1 MKRFSSI
8 SILLLG
14 FLASVNLAWAQSAP
28 GVTDTEIKI
37 GVHLSLSG
45 PASFVGQGARVGI
58 ALAQAEINAKGGV
71 NGRKLVFNF
80 VDDRG
85 SPDGGVT
92 AVRKL
97 VDEENMFIVLG
108 AGTSTSTVPV
118 LPYFERNGVPYY
130 VSLASD
136 PQVMGKFR
144 RNVYSGA
151 TSTQV
156 VWGTA
161 MAKFVNDNFKP
172 KRVVMMQCDQAHCI
186 SGGPLVKG
194 LLQTGGAEVS
204 VVTFNSGDTDFTGQ
218 IQQIKSAN
226 PDVVFIYGLASDG
239 GRILPQIRR
248 AGVTAKIV
256 GDPAL
261 GDPSVSRMAGAAAE
275 NFYTFWSGG
284 TQFIDD
290 KTGPMGQWL
299 AALDKFNIERPA
311 NTPNTYSTMLYADVY
326 VVAEAIRLAGKN
338 LTRDIFMTNL
348 DTKINGFVA
357 GKTPEWEFAAAVGF
371 PRTFTPTD
379 HLGNRSLQALV
390 SVGGVF
396 KPAK

>member
-1 MKRFSSI
+1 MKRFFVFLT
-8 SILLLG
+8 LLLG
-14 FLASVNLAWAQSAP
+14 LFASTHPAWAQSVA
-28 GVTDTEIKI
+28 GVSDSEVKI

-58 ALAQAEINAKGGV
+58 SLAQAEINAKGGI

-92 AVRKL
+92 AARKL
-97 VDEENMFIVLG
+97 VDEENMFVVLG
-108 AGTSTSTVPV
+108 AGTSSSTVPV

-144 RNVYSGA
+144 RNVFSGA

-156 VWGTA
+156 VWGGA
-161 MAKFVNDNFKP
+161 MAKFVLDNFKP
-172 KRVVMMQCDQAHCI
+172 KKVAMMQCDQAHCI

-218 IQQIKSAN
+218 IQQIKSFN
-226 PDVVFIYGLASDG
+226 PDVVFVYGLASDG

-248 AGVTAKIV
+248 AGITAKIV

-261 GDPSVSRMAGAAAE
+261 GDPSVARMAGAAAE

-290 KTGPMGQWL
+290 KTGPMGQWF
-299 AALDKFNIERPA
+299 ASLDKFNIERPA

-326 VVAEAIRLAGKN
+326 VMAEAIRLAGKN
-338 LTRDIFMTNL
+338 LTRDNFMTNL

-357 GKTPEWEFAAAVGF
+357 GKTPEWDFASAVGF

-379 HLGNRSLQALV
+379 HLGNRALQALV

>member
-1 MKRFSSI
+1 MI
-8 SILLLG
+8 PALITGLLTTM
-14 FLASVNLAWAQSAP
+14 NLAWAQGVP
-28 GVTDTEIKI
+28 GVTDAEVKI

-58 ALAQAEINAKGGV
+58 ALAQAEINAKGGI

-92 AVRKL
+92 AARKL
-97 VDEENMFIVLG
+97 VDEENTFIVLG
-108 AGTSTSTVPV
+108 SGTSSSTVPV

-156 VWGTA
+156 VWGTS

-172 KRVVMMQCDQAHCI
+172 KRVAMMQCDQAHCI
-186 SGGPLVKG
+186 SGVPLVKG
-194 LLQTGGAEVS
+194 MLQTGGAEVS
-204 VVTFNSGDTDFTGQ
+204 VVTYNSGDTDFTGQ
-218 IQQIKSAN
+218 IQQMKTFN

-248 AGVTAKIV
+248 AGINAKIV

-261 GDPSVSRMAGAAAE
+261 GDPSVARMAGAAAE

-299 AALDKFNIERPA
+299 TALDKFSIERPA

-326 VVAEAIRLAGKN
+326 VIAEAIRLAGKN
-338 LTRDIFMTNL
+338 LTRDVFMTIL

-357 GKTPEWEFAAAVGF
+357 GKTPEWSFAAPVGF
-371 PRTFTPTD
+371 PRTFTATD

>member
-1 MKRFSSI
+1 MKKPALA
-8 SILLLG
+8 LLFG
-14 FLASVNLAWAQSAP
+14 WMCFAATVSAQTVN
-28 GVTDTEIKI
+28 GVTDTEIRI

-58 ALAQAEINAKGGV
+58 ALAESEINAKGGI
-71 NGRKLVFNF
+71 NGRRLVFTY

-92 AVRKL
+92 AARKL

-108 AGTSTSTVPV
+108 AGTSTATVPV

-151 TSTQV
+151 TSTQI
-156 VWGTA
+156 VWGQS
-161 MAKFVNDNFKP
+161 MAKFVADNLKP
-172 KRVVMMQCDQAHCI
+172 KRVAMMLCDQAHCI
-186 SGGPLVKG
+186 SGGPLVRG
-194 LLQTGGAEVS
+194 FLQNGGAEVS
-204 VVTFNSGDTDFTGQ
+204 TTTYNSGDTDFTGQ

-226 PDVVFIYGLASDG
+226 PDVIFIYGLASDG

-248 AGVTAKIV
+248 AGITAQIV

-261 GDPSVSRMAGAAAE
+261 GDPSVARMAGAAAE

-299 AALDKFNIERPA
+299 ASLDKMKIDRPA

-326 VVAEAIRLAGKN
+326 VLAEAIRLAGKN
-338 LTRDIFMTNL
+338 LTRETLMNNL

-357 GKTPEWEFAAAVGF
+357 GKTPEWSFASAVGF
-371 PRTFTPTD
+371 PRTFTPSD
-379 HLGNRSLQALV
+379 HLGNRQLQALV

>member
-1 MKRFSSI
+1 MKRSFSV
-8 SILLLG
+8 LLLG
-14 FLASVNLAWAQSAP
+14 SLFIGTTLSAQTVK

-58 ALAQAEINAKGGV
+58 ALAAAEINAKGGV
-71 NGRKLVFNF
+71 NGRKLIFNY

-92 AVRKL
+92 AVRRL
-97 VDEENMFIVLG
+97 VDEENTFIVLG
-108 AGTSTSTVPV
+108 AGTSSSTVPV
-118 LPYFERNGVPYY
+118 LPYFEGNGVPYY

-151 TSTQV
+151 TSTQI
-156 VWGTA
+156 VWGQS
-161 MAKFVNDNFKP
+161 MAKFVTENFKP
-172 KRVVMMQCDQAHCI
+172 KRVAMLLCDQAHCI

-194 LLQTGGAEVS
+194 FLQTGGAEVS
-204 VVTFNSGDTDFTGQ
+204 TTTYNSGDTDFTGQ
-218 IQQIKSAN
+218 IQQIKSTNA
-226 PDVVFIYGLASDG
+226 DVIFIYGLASDG
-239 GRILPQIRR
+239 GRIIPQIRR
-248 AGVTAKIV
+248 AGLTALIV

-299 AALDKFNIERPA
+299 ASLDKFKIERPA

-326 VVAEAIRLAGKN
+326 VLAEAIRIAGKN
-338 LTRDIFMTNL
+338 LTRETLMTNL

-357 GKTPEWEFAAAVGF
+357 GKTPEWNFASPVGF

-379 HLGNRSLQALV
+379 HLGNRALQALV

-396 KPAK
+396 KSAK

>member
-1 MKRFSSI
+1 MKI
-8 SILLLG
+8 SPMIPALITGLLTTM
-14 FLASVNLAWAQSAP
+14 NLAWAQGVP
-28 GVTDTEIKI
+28 GVTDAEVKI

-58 ALAQAEINAKGGV
+58 ALAQAEINAKGGI

-92 AVRKL
+92 AARKL
-97 VDEENMFIVLG
+97 VDEENTFIVLG
-108 AGTSTSTVPV
+108 SGTSSSTVPV

-156 VWGTA
+156 VWGTS

-172 KRVVMMQCDQAHCI
+172 KRVAMMQCDQAHCI
-186 SGGPLVKG
+186 SGVPLVKG
-194 LLQTGGAEVS
+194 MLQTGGAEVS
-204 VVTFNSGDTDFTGQ
+204 VVTYNSGDTDFTGQ
-218 IQQIKSAN
+218 IQQMKTFN

-248 AGVTAKIV
+248 AGINAKIV

-261 GDPSVSRMAGAAAE
+261 GDPSVARMAGAAAE

-299 AALDKFNIERPA
+299 TALDKFSIERPA

-326 VVAEAIRLAGKN
+326 VIAEAIRLAGKN
-338 LTRDIFMTNL
+338 LTRDVFMTIL

-357 GKTPEWEFAAAVGF
+357 GKTPEWSFAAPVGF
-371 PRTFTPTD
+371 PRTFTATD

>member
-1 MKRFSSI
+1 MKKPALA
-8 SILLLG
+8 LLFG
-14 FLASVNLAWAQSAP
+14 WMCFAATVSAQTVN
-28 GVTDTEIKI
+28 GVTDTEIRI

-58 ALAQAEINAKGGV
+58 ALAESEINAKGGI
-71 NGRKLVFNF
+71 NGRRLVFTY

-92 AVRKL
+92 AARKL

-108 AGTSTSTVPV
+108 AGTSTATVPV

-156 VWGTA
+156 VWGQS
-161 MAKFVNDNFKP
+161 MAKFVADNLKP
-172 KRVVMMQCDQAHCI
+172 KRVAMMLCDQAHCI
-186 SGGPLVKG
+186 SGGPLVRG
-194 LLQTGGAEVS
+194 FLQNGGAEVS
-204 VVTFNSGDTDFTGQ
+204 TTTYNSGDTDFTGQ

-226 PDVVFIYGLASDG
+226 PDVIFIYGLASDG

-248 AGVTAKIV
+248 AGITAQIV

-261 GDPSVSRMAGAAAE
+261 GDPSVARMAGAAAE

-299 AALDKFNIERPA
+299 ASLDKMKIDRPA

-326 VVAEAIRLAGKN
+326 VLAEAIRLAGKN
-338 LTRDIFMTNL
+338 LTRETLMNNL

-357 GKTPEWEFAAAVGF
+357 GKTPEWSFASAVGF
-371 PRTFTPTD
+371 PRTFTPSD
-379 HLGNRSLQALV
+379 HLGNRQLQALV

>member
-1 MKRFSSI
+1 MKKPALA
-8 SILLLG
+8 LLFG
-14 FLASVNLAWAQSAP
+14 WMCFAATVSAQTVN
-28 GVTDTEIKI
+28 GVTDTEIRI

-58 ALAQAEINAKGGV
+58 ALAESEINAKGGI
-71 NGRKLVFNF
+71 NGRRLVFTY

-92 AVRKL
+92 AARKL

-108 AGTSTSTVPV
+108 AGTSTATVPV

-151 TSTQV
+151 TSTQI
-156 VWGTA
+156 VWGQS
-161 MAKFVNDNFKP
+161 MAKFVADNLKP
-172 KRVVMMQCDQAHCI
+172 KRVAMMLCDQAHCI
-186 SGGPLVKG
+186 SGGPLVRG
-194 LLQTGGAEVS
+194 FLQNGGAEVS
-204 VVTFNSGDTDFTGQ
+204 TTTYNSGDTDFTGQ
-218 IQQIKSAN
+218 IQQIKSVN
-226 PDVVFIYGLASDG
+226 PDVIFIYGLASDG

-248 AGVTAKIV
+248 AGITAQIV

-261 GDPSVSRMAGAAAE
+261 GDPSVARMAGAAAE

-299 AALDKFNIERPA
+299 ASLDKMKIDRPA

-326 VVAEAIRLAGKN
+326 VLAEAIRLAGKN
-338 LTRDIFMTNL
+338 LTRETLMNNL

-357 GKTPEWEFAAAVGF
+357 GKTPEWSFASAVGF
-371 PRTFTPTD
+371 PRTFTPSD
-379 HLGNRSLQALV
+379 HLGNRQLQALV

>member
-1 MKRFSSI
+1 MKI
-8 SILLLG
+8 SVVISGLVLILLN
-14 FLASVNLAWAQSAP
+14 SINVSWAQDVP
-28 GVTDTEIKI
+28 GVTDSEVKI

-58 ALAQAEINAKGGV
+58 ALAQAEINAKGGI
-71 NGRKLVFNF
+71 NGRKLIFNF

-97 VDEENMFIVLG
+97 VDEEKTFIVLG
-108 AGTSTSTVPV
+108 AGTSNSTVPV

-156 VWGTA
+156 VWGTS

-172 KRVVMMQCDQAHCI
+172 KRVAMMQCDQAHCI
-186 SGGPLVKG
+186 SGAPLVKG

-218 IQQIKSAN
+218 IHQMKSFN
-226 PDVVFIYGLASDG
+226 PEVIFIYGLASDG

-248 AGVTAKIV
+248 AGITTKIV

-261 GDPSVSRMAGAAAE
+261 GDPSVARMAGAAAE

-299 AALDKFNIERPA
+299 AALDKFSIERAP

-326 VVAEAIRLAGKN
+326 VLAEAIRLSGKN
-338 LTRDIFMTNL
+338 LTRDALMINL

-357 GKTPEWEFAAAVGF
+357 GKTPEWNFAAPVGF

-390 SVGGVF
+390 SVGGIFTPV
-396 KPAK
+396 K

>member
-1 MKRFSSI
+1 MKTFRFFSAFS
-8 SILLLG
+8 LLSL
-14 FLASVNLAWAQSAP
+14 FNLAFAQSVP
-28 GVTDTEIKI
+28 GVTDTEVKI

-45 PASFVGQGARVGI
+45 PASFVGQGAKVGI
-58 ALAQAEINAKGGV
+58 SLAQAEINAKGGI

-92 AVRKL
+92 AARKL
-97 VDEENMFIVLG
+97 VDEENTFVVLG
-108 AGTSTSTVPV
+108 SGTSSSTVPV

-136 PQVMGKFR
+136 PQVMGKIR

-151 TSTQV
+151 TSTQI
-156 VWGTA
+156 VWGTS

-172 KRVVMMQCDQAHCI
+172 KRVAMMQCDQAHCI
-186 SGGPLVKG
+186 SGVPLVKG
-194 LLQTGGAEVS
+194 MLQTGGAEVS
-204 VVTFNSGDTDFTGQ
+204 VFTYNSGDTDFTGQ
-218 IQQIKSAN
+218 VQQIKSFN
-226 PDVVFIYGLASDG
+226 PDVVFIYGLAADG
-239 GRILPQIRR
+239 GRILPQVRR
-248 AGVTAKIV
+248 AGINAIIV

-261 GDPSVSRMAGAAAE
+261 GDPSVARVAGSAAE

-299 AALDKFNIERPA
+299 NALDKFSIERPA

-326 VVAEAIRLAGKN
+326 VIAEAIRLAGKN
-338 LTRDIFMTNL
+338 LTRDTFMTNL

-357 GKTPEWEFAAAVGF
+357 GKTPEWNFASPVGF
-371 PRTFTPTD
+371 PRTFSPTD
-379 HLGNRSLQALV
+379 HLGNRSLQALI

-396 KPAK
+396 KPVK

>member
-1 MKRFSSI
+1 MKKSAIALMST
-8 SILLLG
+8 
-14 FLASVNLAWAQSAP
+14 FLMLATGASAQNAP

-45 PASFVGQGARVGI
+45 PASFVGQGAKVGI
-58 ALAQAEINAKGGV
+58 ALAEAEINARGGV
-71 NGRKLVFNF
+71 NGRKLVFNY

-97 VDEENMFIVLG
+97 VDEENSFIVFG
-108 AGTSTSTVPV
+108 AGTSTATVPV
-118 LPYFERNGVPYY
+118 LPYFEQRSGVPYY

-151 TSTQV
+151 TSTQI
-156 VWGTA
+156 VWGQS
-161 MAKFVNDNFKP
+161 MAKFVTDTLKP
-172 KRVVMMQCDQAHCI
+172 KRVAMMLCDQAHCI
-186 SGGPLVKG
+186 SGGPLVRG
-194 LLQTGGAEVS
+194 FLQNGGAEVITT
-204 VVTFNSGDTDFTGQ
+204 TFNSGDTDFTGQ

-226 PDVVFIYGLASDG
+226 PDVIFIYGLASDG

-248 AGVTAKIV
+248 AGITAHIV

-261 GDPSVSRMAGAAAE
+261 GDPSVARMAGAAAE

-299 AALDKFNIERPA
+299 QSLDKMKIDRPA

-326 VVAEAIRLAGKN
+326 VLAEAIRLTGKN
-338 LTRDIFMTNL
+338 LTREGFMNNL

-357 GKTPEWEFAAAVGF
+357 GKTPEWNFASAVGF

-379 HLGNRSLQALV
+379 HLGNRQLQALV

-396 KPAK
+396 RPAK

>member
-1 MKRFSSI
+1 MKRFFV
-8 SILLLG
+8 LLTLLFG
-14 FLASVNLAWAQSAP
+14 LFASTHPAWAQSVP
-28 GVTDTEIKI
+28 GVSDSEVKI

-58 ALAQAEINAKGGV
+58 TLAQAEINAKGGI

-92 AVRKL
+92 AARKL
-97 VDEENMFIVLG
+97 VDEENMFVVLG
-108 AGTSTSTVPV
+108 AGTSSSTVPV

-144 RNVYSGA
+144 RNVFSGA

-156 VWGTA
+156 VWGGA
-161 MAKFVNDNFKP
+161 MAKFVLDNFKP
-172 KRVVMMQCDQAHCI
+172 KKVAMMQCDQAHCI

-218 IQQIKSAN
+218 IQQIKSFN
-226 PDVVFIYGLASDG
+226 PDLVFIYGLASDG

-248 AGVTAKIV
+248 AGITAKIV

-261 GDPSVSRMAGAAAE
+261 GDPSVARMAGAAAE

-290 KTGPMGQWL
+290 KTGPMGQWS
-299 AALDKFNIERPA
+299 R
-311 NTPNTYSTMLYADVY
+311 
-326 VVAEAIRLAGKN
+326 
-338 LTRDIFMTNL
+338 
-348 DTKINGFVA
+348 
-357 GKTPEWEFAAAVGF
+357 
-371 PRTFTPTD
+371 
-379 HLGNRSLQALV
+379 
-390 SVGGVF
+390 
-396 KPAK
+396 

>member
-1 MKRFSSI
+1 MKRSI
-8 SILLLG
+8 FAVLLG
-14 FLASVNLAWAQSAP
+14 ALFIGTTVSAQTVN

-58 ALAQAEINAKGGV
+58 ALAEAEINAKGGV
-71 NGRKLVFNF
+71 NGRKLVFNY

-92 AVRKL
+92 AVRRL

-151 TSTQV
+151 TSTQN
-156 VWGTA
+156 VWGQS
-161 MAKFVNDNFKP
+161 MAKFVTENFKP
-172 KRVVMMQCDQAHCI
+172 KRVAMLLCDQAHCI

-194 LLQTGGAEVS
+194 FLQTGGAEVS
-204 VVTFNSGDTDFTGQ
+204 TTTFNSGDTDFTGQ
-218 IQQIKSAN
+218 IQQIKAAN
-226 PDVVFIYGLASDG
+226 ADVIFIYGLASDG
-239 GRILPQIRR
+239 GRILPQMRR
-248 AGVTAKIV
+248 AGITAVIV

-275 NFYTFWSGG
+275 NFHTFWSGG

-299 AALDKFNIERPA
+299 ASLDKFKIERPA

-326 VVAEAIRLAGKN
+326 VLAEAIRQVGKN
-338 LTRDIFMTNL
+338 LTRETLMTSL
-348 DTKINGFVA
+348 DTKIKGFVA
-357 GKTPEWEFAAAVGF
+357 GKTPEWNFAAPVGF

>member
-1 MKRFSSI
+1 MKKPALA
-8 SILLLG
+8 LLFG
-14 FLASVNLAWAQSAP
+14 WMCFAATVSAQTVN
-28 GVTDTEIKI
+28 GVTDTEIRI

-45 PASFVGQGARVGI
+45 PASFVGQGAKVGI
-58 ALAQAEINAKGGV
+58 ALAEAEINAKGGI
-71 NGRKLVFNF
+71 NGRKLVFNY

-92 AVRKL
+92 AARKL

-108 AGTSTSTVPV
+108 AGTSTATVPV

-151 TSTQV
+151 TSTQI
-156 VWGTA
+156 VWGQS
-161 MAKFVNDNFKP
+161 MAKFVADNLKP
-172 KRVVMMQCDQAHCI
+172 KRVAMMLCDQAHCI
-186 SGGPLVKG
+186 SGGPLVRG
-194 LLQTGGAEVS
+194 FLQNGGAEV
-204 VVTFNSGDTDFTGQ
+204 TTTTYNSGDTDFTGQ

-226 PDVVFIYGLASDG
+226 PDVIFIYGLASDG

-248 AGVTAKIV
+248 AGITAQIV

-261 GDPSVSRMAGAAAE
+261 GDPSVARMAGAAAE

-299 AALDKFNIERPA
+299 ASLDKMKIDRPA

-326 VVAEAIRLAGKN
+326 VLAEAIRLAGKN
-338 LTRDIFMTNL
+338 LTRETLMNNL
-348 DTKINGFVA
+348 DTRINGFVA
-357 GKTPEWEFAAAVGF
+357 GKTPEWSFASAVGF
-371 PRTFTPTD
+371 PRTFTPSD
-379 HLGNRSLQALV
+379 HLGNRQLQALV

-396 KPAK
+396 RPAK

>member
-1 MKRFSSI
+1 MKSSI
-8 SILLLG
+8 LALMFGALFLG
-14 FLASVNLAWAQSAP
+14 TTVSAQTVN

-58 ALAQAEINAKGGV
+58 ALAEAEINAKGGV
-71 NGRKLVFNF
+71 NGRKLVFNY

-92 AVRKL
+92 AVRRL

-108 AGTSTSTVPV
+108 AGTSTATVPV

-136 PQVMGKFR
+136 PQVMGKYR

-151 TSTQV
+151 TSTQI
-156 VWGTA
+156 VWGQS
-161 MAKFVNDNFKP
+161 MAKFVTENFKP
-172 KRVVMMQCDQAHCI
+172 KRVAMMLCDQAHCI

-194 LLQTGGAEVS
+194 FLQTGGAEVS
-204 VVTFNSGDTDFTGQ
+204 TTTYNSGDTDFTGQ
-218 IQQIKSAN
+218 IQQIKAAN
-226 PDVVFIYGLASDG
+226 ADVVFIYGLASDG
-239 GRILPQIRR
+239 GRIIPQIRR
-248 AGVTAKIV
+248 AGLTAVIV

-261 GDPSVSRMAGAAAE
+261 GDPSVSRMAGASAE
-275 NFYTFWSGG
+275 NFHTFWSGG

-299 AALDKFNIERPA
+299 ASLDKFKIERPA

-326 VVAEAIRLAGKN
+326 VLAEAMRLAGKN
-338 LTRDIFMTNL
+338 LTRETLMTNL

-357 GKTPEWEFAAAVGF
+357 GKTPEWSFASPVGF

-396 KPAK
+396 KPSK

>member
-1 MKRFSSI
+1 LKTFRFFSAFS
-8 SILLLG
+8 LLSL
-14 FLASVNLAWAQSAP
+14 FNLAFAQSVP
-28 GVTDTEIKI
+28 GVTDTEVKI

-45 PASFVGQGARVGI
+45 PASFVGQGAKVGI
-58 ALAQAEINAKGGV
+58 SLAQAEINAKGGI

-92 AVRKL
+92 AARKL
-97 VDEENMFIVLG
+97 VDEENTFVVLG
-108 AGTSTSTVPV
+108 SGTSSSTVPV

-151 TSTQV
+151 TSTQI
-156 VWGTA
+156 VWGTS

-172 KRVVMMQCDQAHCI
+172 KRVAMMQCDQAHCI
-186 SGGPLVKG
+186 SGVPLVKG
-194 LLQTGGAEVS
+194 MLQTGGAEVS
-204 VVTFNSGDTDFTGQ
+204 VFTYNSGDTDFTGQ
-218 IQQIKSAN
+218 VQQIKSFN
-226 PDVVFIYGLASDG
+226 PDVVFIYGLAADG
-239 GRILPQIRR
+239 GRILPQVRR
-248 AGVTAKIV
+248 AGINAIIV

-261 GDPSVSRMAGAAAE
+261 GDPSVARVAGSAAE

-290 KTGPMGQWL
+290 KSGPMGQWL
-299 AALDKFNIERPA
+299 NALDKFSIERPA

-326 VVAEAIRLAGKN
+326 VIAEAIRLAGKN
-338 LTRDIFMTNL
+338 LTRDAFMTNL

-357 GKTPEWEFAAAVGF
+357 GKTPEWNFASPVGF
-371 PRTFTPTD
+371 PRTFSPTD
-379 HLGNRSLQALV
+379 HLGNRSLQALI

-396 KPAK
+396 KPVK

>member
-1 MKRFSSI
+1 MKRFSSFLT
-8 SILLLG
+8 LLLG
-14 FLASVNLAWAQSAP
+14 FLASINLAWAQSVP
-28 GVTDTEIKI
+28 GVTDSEIKI
-37 GVHLSLSG
+37 GIHLSLTG

-71 NGRKLVFNF
+71 NGRKLVFNY

-172 KRVVMMQCDQAHCI
+172 KRVAMMQCDQAHCI
-186 SGGPLVKG
+186 SGVPLVKG
-194 LLQTGGAEVS
+194 LLQTAGAEVS

-299 AALDKFNIERPA
+299 TALDKFNIERPA

>member
-1 MKRFSSI
+1 MKI
-8 SILLLG
+8 SPMIPALITGLLTTM
-14 FLASVNLAWAQSAP
+14 NLAWAQGVP
-28 GVTDTEIKI
+28 GVTDAEVKI

-45 PASFVGQGARVGI
+45 PASCVGQGARVGI
-58 ALAQAEINAKGGV
+58 ALAQAEINAKGGI

-92 AVRKL
+92 AARKL
-97 VDEENMFIVLG
+97 VDEENTFIVLG
-108 AGTSTSTVPV
+108 SGTSSSTVPV

-156 VWGTA
+156 VWGTS

-172 KRVVMMQCDQAHCI
+172 KRVAMMQCDQAHCI
-186 SGGPLVKG
+186 SGVPLVKG
-194 LLQTGGAEVS
+194 MLQTGGAEVS
-204 VVTFNSGDTDFTGQ
+204 VVTYNSGDTDFTGQ
-218 IQQIKSAN
+218 IQQMKTFN

-248 AGVTAKIV
+248 AGINAKIV

-261 GDPSVSRMAGAAAE
+261 GDPSVARMAGAAAE

-299 AALDKFNIERPA
+299 TALDKFSIERPA

-326 VVAEAIRLAGKN
+326 VIAEAIRLAGKN
-338 LTRDIFMTNL
+338 LTRDVFMTIL

-357 GKTPEWEFAAAVGF
+357 GKTPEWSFAAPVGF
-371 PRTFTPTD
+371 PRTFTATD

>member
-1 MKRFSSI
+1 MKTTRTISSLI
-8 SILLLG
+8 TCL
-14 FLASVNLAWAQSAP
+14 LASINVAWAQDVP
-28 GVTDTEIKI
+28 GVTDSEVRI

-58 ALAQAEINAKGGV
+58 ALAQAEINAKGGI

-92 AVRKL
+92 AARKL
-97 VDEENMFIVLG
+97 VDEEKTFIVLG
-108 AGTSTSTVPV
+108 AGTSNSTVPV

-136 PQVMGKFR
+136 PQVMAKFR

-161 MAKFVNDNFKP
+161 MAKFVNEKFKP
-172 KRVVMMQCDQAHCI
+172 KRIALMQCDQAHCI
-186 SGGPLVKG
+186 SGVPLVKG
-194 LLQTGGAEVS
+194 MLQAGGAEVS

-218 IQQIKSAN
+218 IHQMKSFN
-226 PDVVFIYGLASDG
+226 PEVVFIYGLASDG

-248 AGVTAKIV
+248 AGINAKLV

-261 GDPSVSRMAGAAAE
+261 GDPSVARMAGAAAE

-299 AALDKFNIERPA
+299 AALDKFSIERPA

-338 LTRDIFMTNL
+338 LTRDAFMTNL
-348 DTKINGFVA
+348 DTKINGFVG
-357 GKTPEWEFAAAVGF
+357 GKTPEWNFAAPVGF
-371 PRTFTPTD
+371 PRTFTQTD

-390 SVGGVF
+390 SVSGVF
-396 KPAK
+396 TPVK

>member
-1 MKRFSSI
+1 MKKPALA
-8 SILLLG
+8 LLFG
-14 FLASVNLAWAQSAP
+14 WMCFAATVSAQTVN
-28 GVTDTEIKI
+28 GVTDTEIRI

-45 PASFVGQGARVGI
+45 PASFVGQGAKVGI
-58 ALAQAEINAKGGV
+58 ALAEAEINAKGGI
-71 NGRKLVFNF
+71 NGRKLVFNY

-92 AVRKL
+92 AARKL

-108 AGTSTSTVPV
+108 AGTSTATVPV

-156 VWGTA
+156 VWGQS
-161 MAKFVNDNFKP
+161 MAKFVADNLKP
-172 KRVVMMQCDQAHCI
+172 KRVAMMLCDQAHCI
-186 SGGPLVKG
+186 SGGPLVRG
-194 LLQTGGAEVS
+194 FLQNGGAEVS
-204 VVTFNSGDTDFTGQ
+204 TTTYNSGDTDFTGQ
-218 IQQIKSAN
+218 IQQIKSVN
-226 PDVVFIYGLASDG
+226 PDVIFIYGLASDG

-248 AGVTAKIV
+248 AGITAQIV

-261 GDPSVSRMAGAAAE
+261 GDPSVARMAGAAAE

-299 AALDKFNIERPA
+299 ASLDKMKIDRPA

-326 VVAEAIRLAGKN
+326 VLAEAIRLAGKN
-338 LTRDIFMTNL
+338 LTRETLMNNL

-357 GKTPEWEFAAAVGF
+357 GKTPEWSFASAVGF
-371 PRTFTPTD
+371 PRTFTPSD
-379 HLGNRSLQALV
+379 HLGNRQLQALV

>member
-1 MKRFSSI
+1 MKIPVVI
-8 SILLLG
+8 SGLVLILLN
-14 FLASVNLAWAQSAP
+14 SINLSWAQDVP
-28 GVTDTEIKI
+28 GVTDSEVKI

-58 ALAQAEINAKGGV
+58 ALAQAEINQKGGI
-71 NGRKLVFNF
+71 NGRKLIFNF

-92 AVRKL
+92 AARKL
-97 VDEENMFIVLG
+97 VDEEKTFIVLG
-108 AGTSTSTVPV
+108 AGTSNSTVPV

-156 VWGTA
+156 VWGTS

-172 KRVVMMQCDQAHCI
+172 KRVAMMQCDQAHCI
-186 SGGPLVKG
+186 SGAPLVKG

-218 IQQIKSAN
+218 IHQMKSFN
-226 PDVVFIYGLASDG
+226 PEVIFIYGLASDG

-248 AGVTAKIV
+248 AGITAKIV

-261 GDPSVSRMAGAAAE
+261 GDPSVARMAGAAAE

-299 AALDKFNIERPA
+299 AALDKFNIERAP

-326 VVAEAIRLAGKN
+326 VLAEAIRLSGKN
-338 LTRDIFMTNL
+338 LTRDALMTNL

-357 GKTPEWEFAAAVGF
+357 GKTPEWNFAAPVGF

-390 SVGGVF
+390 SIGGIFTPV
-396 KPAK
+396 K

>member
-1 MKRFSSI
+1 MKKPALA
-8 SILLLG
+8 LLFG
-14 FLASVNLAWAQSAP
+14 WMCFAATVSAQTVN
-28 GVTDTEIKI
+28 GVTDTEIRI

-45 PASFVGQGARVGI
+45 PASFVGQGAKVGI
-58 ALAQAEINAKGGV
+58 ALAEAEINAKGGI
-71 NGRKLVFNF
+71 NGRKLVFNY

-92 AVRKL
+92 AARKL

-108 AGTSTSTVPV
+108 AGTSTATVPV

-151 TSTQV
+151 TSTQI
-156 VWGTA
+156 VWGQS
-161 MAKFVNDNFKP
+161 MAKFVADNLKP
-172 KRVVMMQCDQAHCI
+172 KRVAMMLCDQAHCI
-186 SGGPLVKG
+186 SGGPLVRG
-194 LLQTGGAEVS
+194 FLQNGGAEVS
-204 VVTFNSGDTDFTGQ
+204 TTTYNSGDTDFTGQ
-218 IQQIKSAN
+218 IQQIKSVN
-226 PDVVFIYGLASDG
+226 PDVIFIYGLASDG

-248 AGVTAKIV
+248 AGITAQIV

-261 GDPSVSRMAGAAAE
+261 GDPSVARMAGAAAE

-299 AALDKFNIERPA
+299 ASLDKMKIDRPA

-326 VVAEAIRLAGKN
+326 VLAEAIRLAGKN
-338 LTRDIFMTNL
+338 LTRETLMNNL

-357 GKTPEWEFAAAVGF
+357 GKTPEWSFASAVGF
-371 PRTFTPTD
+371 PRTFTPSD
-379 HLGNRSLQALV
+379 HLGNRQLQALV

>member
-1 MKRFSSI
+1 LKTFRFFSALA
-8 SILLLG
+8 LLTS
-14 FLASVNLAWAQSAP
+14 FNLACAQSVP
-28 GVTDTEIKI
+28 GVTDTEVKI

-45 PASFVGQGARVGI
+45 PASFVGQGAKVGI
-58 ALAQAEINAKGGV
+58 ALAQAEINAKGGI

-92 AVRKL
+92 AARKL
-97 VDEENMFIVLG
+97 VDEENTFIVLG
-108 AGTSTSTVPV
+108 SGTSSSTVPV

-156 VWGTA
+156 VWGTS
-161 MAKFVNDNFKP
+161 MAKFVNDKFKP
-172 KRVVMMQCDQAHCI
+172 KRVAMMQCDQAHCI
-186 SGGPLVKG
+186 SGVPLVKG
-194 LLQTGGAEVS
+194 MLQTGGAEVS
-204 VVTFNSGDTDFTGQ
+204 VVTYNSGDTDFTGQ
-218 IQQIKSAN
+218 VQQMKSFN

-239 GRILPQIRR
+239 GRILPQVRR
-248 AGVTAKIV
+248 AGINAAIV

-261 GDPSVSRMAGAAAE
+261 GDPSVARMAGSAAE
-275 NFYTFWSGG
+275 NFHTFWSGG

-299 AALDKFNIERPA
+299 TALDKFSIERPA

-326 VVAEAIRLAGKN
+326 VIAEGIRLAGKN
-338 LTRDIFMTNL
+338 LTRDAFMTNL

-357 GKTPEWEFAAAVGF
+357 GKTPEWNFASPVGF
-371 PRTFTPTD
+371 PRTFSPTD
-379 HLGNRSLQALV
+379 HLGNRSLQALI

-396 KPAK
+396 KPVK

>member
-1 MKRFSSI
+1 MKKPALA
-8 SILLLG
+8 LLFG
-14 FLASVNLAWAQSAP
+14 WMCFAATVSAQTVN
-28 GVTDTEIKI
+28 GVTDTEIRI

-45 PASFVGQGARVGI
+45 PASFVGQGAKVGI
-58 ALAQAEINAKGGV
+58 ALAEAEINAKGGI
-71 NGRKLVFNF
+71 NGRKLVFNY

-92 AVRKL
+92 AARKL

-108 AGTSTSTVPV
+108 AGTSTATVPV

-156 VWGTA
+156 VWGQS
-161 MAKFVNDNFKP
+161 MAKFVADNLKP
-172 KRVVMMQCDQAHCI
+172 KRVAMMLCDQAHCI
-186 SGGPLVKG
+186 SGGPLVRG
-194 LLQTGGAEVS
+194 FLQNGGAEVS
-204 VVTFNSGDTDFTGQ
+204 TTTYNSGDTDFTGQ

-226 PDVVFIYGLASDG
+226 PDVIFIYGLASDG

-248 AGVTAKIV
+248 AGITAQIV

-261 GDPSVSRMAGAAAE
+261 GDPSVARMAGAAAE

-299 AALDKFNIERPA
+299 ASLDKMKIDRPA

-326 VVAEAIRLAGKN
+326 VLAEAIRLAGKN
-338 LTRDIFMTNL
+338 LTRETLMNNL

-357 GKTPEWEFAAAVGF
+357 GKTPEWSFASAVGF
-371 PRTFTPTD
+371 PRTFTPSD
-379 HLGNRSLQALV
+379 HLGNRQLQALV